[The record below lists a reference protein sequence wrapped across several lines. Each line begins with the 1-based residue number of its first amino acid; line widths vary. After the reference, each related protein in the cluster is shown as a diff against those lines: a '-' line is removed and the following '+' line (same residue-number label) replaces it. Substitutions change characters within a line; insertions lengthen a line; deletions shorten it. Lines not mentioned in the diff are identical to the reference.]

1 MLKIAAAALLV
12 AACAAGPAHAQTRD
26 RVPPPNSMKLS
37 GILAK
42 VEQRPD
48 FRYVSEV
55 KWDDDGYKVTYY
67 TADNARV
74 EMKFDPV
81 TAETK
86 PLR

>member
-1 MLKIAAAALLV
+1 MLKIAAAALLLT
-12 AACAAGPAHAQTRD
+12 ACAAGSAHAQAKD

-37 GILAK
+37 EILAK

-55 KWDDDGYKVTYY
+55 EWDDGGYEVTYY
-67 TADNARV
+67 TADNAKV
-74 EMKFDPV
+74 ELKFDPV